1 MKEIAVKMWE
11 LDRKEIFKL
20 PDKTPVL
27 ILNTLFRD
35 YKLAYAY
42 QLTKFVSKLSKFHKF
57 FTLDEPNFDARST
70 KKSQGNRTK
79 RA

>member
-11 LDRKEIFKL
+11 LDVKEIFQL

-27 ILNTLFRD
+27 ILNTLFKD
-35 YKLAYAY
+35 YKIAYAY

-57 FTLDEPNFDARST
+57 FTLDEPNFNTRST
-70 KKSQGNRTK
+70 KKSQSKRTK
-79 RA
+79 